1 MVRPSPGMTAHAQL
15 ALRAWAASGRTSRTP
30 GHGHGGLQCRLRRSV
45 QDAKWTSLPD
55 LISKP
60 HCLVQDAWRTQVSLS
75 LSLSLCYIICLLLL
89 LFRSMSKYMLGVVC
103 PNHTVADVK
112 LHGGVG
118 INPAVHQSLY
128 NCSYV
133 RQLEVFSLFSSF
145 SFERSLSLLTSL
157 PRDRESASRL
167 SNGSWSA
174 LGLLDLIRP
183 FVVQRICLFSVAWR
197 CLVNWCI
204 QCRHGPIALIY
215 IYIYTQ
221 WMILN
226 RTRPSGLW
234 SALERRFTLC
244 AAPIGTRGVSATH
257 QEWHYSL
264 HNDAVFV
271 LVSKGCFFPLT
282 PQIARCTGCAFCGL
296 PRHHFR
302 LNMCFYVTPT
312 QLTF

>member
-1 MVRPSPGMTAHAQL
+1 
-15 ALRAWAASGRTSRTP
+15 
-30 GHGHGGLQCRLRRSV
+30 
-45 QDAKWTSLPD
+45 
-55 LISKP
+55 
-60 HCLVQDAWRTQVSLS
+60 
-75 LSLSLCYIICLLLL
+75 
-89 LFRSMSKYMLGVVC
+89 MSKYMLGVVC

-215 IYIYTQ
+215 IYIHNGWY
-221 WMILN
+221 WIV
-226 RTRPSGLW
+226 PGLQACGALW
-234 SALERRFTLC
+234 KDALHCARLQLEREVWVLLTKNGTTVFTMTQCLC
-244 AAPIGTRGVSATH
+244 
-257 QEWHYSL
+257 
-264 HNDAVFV
+264 
-271 LVSKGCFFPLT
+271 
-282 PQIARCTGCAFCGL
+282 
-296 PRHHFR
+296 
-302 LNMCFYVTPT
+302 
-312 QLTF
+312 